1 MRSKPQRKGVIFRV
15 YTTNPKKPNSA
26 QRKVCK
32 VKLTDSKYMLCAIK
46 NVKHNLKKFSK
57 IWVCGVGFKDTPG
70 IRQKLIIGKE
80 SFLASDAITE
90 RRSVYGVKKK
100 T

>member
-57 IWVCGVGFKDTPG
+57 I
-70 IRQKLIIGKE
+70 
-80 SFLASDAITE
+80 
-90 RRSVYGVKKK
+90 
-100 T
+100 

>member
-1 MRSKPQRKGVIFRV
+1 
-15 YTTNPKKPNSA
+15 
-26 QRKVCK
+26 
-32 VKLTDSKYMLCAIK
+32 
-46 NVKHNLKKFSK
+46 
-57 IWVCGVGFKDTPG
+57 VGFKDTPG